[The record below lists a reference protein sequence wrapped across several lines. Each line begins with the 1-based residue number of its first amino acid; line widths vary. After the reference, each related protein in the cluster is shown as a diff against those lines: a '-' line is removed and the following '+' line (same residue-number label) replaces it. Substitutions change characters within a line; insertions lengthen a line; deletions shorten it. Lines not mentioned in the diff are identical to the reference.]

1 MVSLNDA
8 KAFPHWK
15 FKDGPITT
23 GTGGNSTSKTT
34 VHSVYWKDLDINQ
47 GRFHPIVSDVLHAP
61 WGWDLLEE
69 MELTLLL
76 MTRPFYEDILS
87 RDIMGQSDQHPCFPH
102 YIGPN
107 PQF

>member
-1 MVSLNDA
+1 MVSLNVA

-15 FKDGPITT
+15 FKGGPTTT
-23 GTGGNSTSKTT
+23 GADGNSTSKTT

-47 GRFHPIVSDVLHAP
+47 GRFHPSVSDAPHAP

-76 MTRPFYEDILS
+76 MTRPFMRIYCL
-87 RDIMGQSDQHPCFPH
+87 MTLWANQSNIPASFT
-102 YIGPN
+102 I
-107 PQF
+107 